1 MGHVAV
7 GAEPV
12 PSVNAAGS
20 RLTAAQDARRRRML
34 REVSALAA
42 EGGYESVQMRDVA
55 ARADVAIGTLYRY
68 FPSKE
73 YLVASVMEA
82 EVGALAADLEARP
95 ALGNSAGE
103 RVLAVLGRANH
114 ALLARPNV
122 SIAQIRALVSGNDE
136 VAEVVKTVTDAM
148 RALIVAAMEAEP
160 TDESIDVADTLFDVW
175 LAALVGWISG
185 MTEAD
190 EVQRKLARTVKQL
203 LPMS

>member
-95 ALGNSAGE
+95 ARGNSAGE

>member
-82 EVGALAADLEARP
+82 EVGALAADLEAVPRW
-95 ALGNSAGE
+95 GNSAGE

>member
-1 MGHVAV
+1 
-7 GAEPV
+7 
-12 PSVNAAGS
+12 VNAAGS

-95 ALGNSAGE
+95 ARGNSAGE

>member
-1 MGHVAV
+1 VGHVAV

-95 ALGNSAGE
+95 ARGNSAGE